1 MLKVNNRNTRAI
13 CDICLKLI
21 INTLERRNWCP
32 SDTFIVNFE
41 QISYVFLIF
50 PLFTLK
56 NSILVGCN
64 QLPEST
70 THQMNFSVKTFLLK
84 CGRIPW
90 KLQICS
96 GRLSRKLTTST
107 ITSTMVLNYY
117 TVLFTVT
124 ELLAHKPHQPTSLNF
139 LSLNPLPY
147 CFVK

>member
-21 INTLERRNWCP
+21 IKTLERRNWCP

-50 PLFTLK
+50 PLLTLK
-56 NSILVGCN
+56 NSILVECN

-70 THQMNFSVKTFLLK
+70 THQMNFSVKIFYVNVK
-84 CGRIPW
+84 EFPGNCR
-90 KLQICS
+90 
-96 GRLSRKLTTST
+96 LTTST

-124 ELLAHKPHQPTSLNF
+124 ELLAHKPHQPISLNF
-139 LSLNPLPY
+139 LSLNPLPCY
-147 CFVK
+147 FVK